1 MLDHYQKCPYC
12 EKKTCYL
19 VIGYI
24 GEPGGDEVRCYSC
37 KRQWLTDWAHLT
49 KRAADGLRRPRQPV
63 SLMCLMSSLIIALL
77 NPPASNASPLG
88 VYFERHRL

>member
-24 GEPGGDEVRCYSC
+24 GEPGGDEVRCYYC
-37 KRQWLTDWAHLT
+37 KRQWLTDWARLT
-49 KRAADGLRRPRQPV
+49 KHTKESPCQQTNIK
-63 SLMCLMSSLIIALL
+63 SYSST
-77 NPPASNASPLG
+77 SKESS
-88 VYFERHRL
+88 